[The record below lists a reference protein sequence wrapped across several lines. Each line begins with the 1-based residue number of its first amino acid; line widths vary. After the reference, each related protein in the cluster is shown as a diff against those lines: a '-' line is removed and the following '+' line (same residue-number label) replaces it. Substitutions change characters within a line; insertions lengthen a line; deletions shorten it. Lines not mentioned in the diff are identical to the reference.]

1 MPGTTRRLLLRRRL
15 LSWRANL
22 SIPTLLA
29 RLDERKVSSIITAL
43 NAGLGLLII
52 GLVAWLADLPM
63 LFPAL
68 GPSAF
73 ILSNSPFTSAAAPRS
88 VIFGHGIGIVT
99 GATIWHLVSAYSGA
113 PVSIGTGGFA
123 VFGGATVALAVT
135 CILLVR
141 FSCPHAPACATA
153 LIVAMGAASRW
164 TDLLCMALGVV
175 LLTTVT
181 ILFSRC
187 AGINVPTWH
196 PRTLDSPDNDPFQ

>member
-52 GLVAWLADLPM
+52 GLIAWLADLPM

-73 ILSNSPFTSAAAPRS
+73 ILSNSPFARAAAPRS
-88 VIFGHGIGIVT
+88 VILGHGIGLVT
-99 GATIWHLVSAYSGA
+99 GATVWQLVSAYSGV

-123 VFGGATVALAVT
+123 VYGGATVALAVT

-181 ILFSRC
+181 TFFSRC
-187 AGINVPTWH
+187 AGINVPTWK
-196 PRTLDSPDNDPFQ
+196 PREPDESDNDRL